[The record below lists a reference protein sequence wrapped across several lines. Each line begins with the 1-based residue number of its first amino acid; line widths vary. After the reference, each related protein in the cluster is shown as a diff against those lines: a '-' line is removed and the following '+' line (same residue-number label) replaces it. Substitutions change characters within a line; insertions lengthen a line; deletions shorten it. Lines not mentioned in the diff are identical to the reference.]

1 MCYWVGLGRA
11 WTRPDPRP
19 DPRVFWETRTRPAP
33 FLVDPRQTRAKFLG
47 PETHFSSQN
56 PYLAQICM
64 IFWEKYGPEVDPSK
78 FFRTRDPTLAFLNG
92 PRPDPSQKKE
102 TRPSPT
108 TECWHILEQFCSSVW
123 ISSLP
128 SCSKHLP
135 RKFNDVSE
143 WVSRYQFA
151 LAFKCPLQEKRPEC
165 TL

>member
-1 MCYWVGLGRA
+1 MNIFYLLKVGLGRA

-33 FLVDPRQTRAKFLG
+33 FLEDPRQTRAKFLG

-64 IFWEKYGPEVDPSK
+64 IFWGKYGPEVDPSK
-78 FFRTRDPTLAFLNG
+78 FFRTRDPTRAFLNG

-108 TECWHILEQFCSSVW
+108 HLLVGAPNVSDSFIFVLTWSKSTSKVERGWLSDCS
-123 ISSLP
+123 L
-128 SCSKHLP
+128 K
-135 RKFNDVSE
+135 
-143 WVSRYQFA
+143 
-151 LAFKCPLQEKRPEC
+151 KCR
-165 TL
+165 